1 MKKLNWGTS
10 IVIAFGLFMAFILF
24 FVFKVQGNP
33 KYENELVVD
42 EYYKHD
48 AHYGEEMVKL
58 QNAQNLKELPAVT
71 QLAEGVQISFPDSF
85 NPEKISGE
93 VSFYRPSNKKLDFK
107 SMLRLSGNSQLIPES
122 DFVGGLWDMTLSWNY
137 EGKTF
142 IIKKELYIN

>member
-85 NPEKISGE
+85 NPKEISGD